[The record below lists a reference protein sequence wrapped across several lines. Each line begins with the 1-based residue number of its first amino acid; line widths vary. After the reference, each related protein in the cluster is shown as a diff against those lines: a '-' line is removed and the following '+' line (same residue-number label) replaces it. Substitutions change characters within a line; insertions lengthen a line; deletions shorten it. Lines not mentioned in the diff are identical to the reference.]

1 MEDRI
6 QKMFKVRGYKGDLDS
21 LMEQLSSLN
30 LEETHTT
37 TQLNLLEE
45 KRTNIFNQLNSV
57 NSEIQKYHNHEKDIL
72 FNSQIESEI
81 DNLQNQS
88 DNLDYQLDTVS
99 NKVKSYID
107 IKVLKTNEENINS
120 NIKKVAVRR

>member
-1 MEDRI
+1 M
-6 QKMFKVRGYKGDLDS
+6 
-21 LMEQLSSLN
+21 
-30 LEETHTT
+30 
-37 TQLNLLEE
+37 LEE

-72 FNSQIESEI
+72 FNSQIESEV

-88 DNLDYQLDTVS
+88 DNLDYQIDTVS
-99 NKVKSYID
+99 NKVKKLYAD

-120 NIKKVAVRR
+120 NIKKVAKLEGDHKPTIFEYAKRWCSL